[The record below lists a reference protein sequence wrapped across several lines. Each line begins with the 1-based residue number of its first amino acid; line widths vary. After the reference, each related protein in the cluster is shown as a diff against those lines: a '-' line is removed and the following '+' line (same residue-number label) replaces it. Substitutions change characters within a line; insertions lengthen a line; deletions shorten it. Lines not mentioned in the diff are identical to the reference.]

1 MNCLSFDVGGTTVK
15 YGVIDESYKILKK
28 DKIPTPEN
36 ENDFIYSLSNIIQ
49 ENLSIISK
57 VSVAMPGYVNSANNK
72 YLYGPHLKYDIDFSK
87 LSNFTDY
94 KFHLDNDGNVAAYC
108 EYFLNY
114 KTKYSNLIMLTFGTG
129 VGGGIISEGRLLK
142 GRGNAGEIGHMLTSN
157 DREIEGD
164 SGKKGSFES
173 SVAASVWTKKCEE
186 LTQENQD
193 SELAKIFATK
203 NVGSVLFDNTL
214 NLTNSEQA
222 ARDEIIQNISNGLL
236 SLFEIFDNEAFIL
249 GGTMSSE
256 PFDLIELLESDIK
269 SRHKFPSR
277 NFPEIF
283 IASQGEDSG
292 IIGAAALAFNE
303 EN

>member
-129 VGGGIISEGRLLK
+129 VGGGIISEGRLLR

-164 SGKKGSFES
+164 NGKKGSFES

-256 PFDLIELLESDIK
+256 PYDLIELLESDIK
-269 SRHKFPSR
+269 SRYKFPSR

>member
-129 VGGGIISEGRLLK
+129 VGGGIISEGRLLR

-256 PFDLIELLESDIK
+256 PYDLIELLESDIK
-269 SRHKFPSR
+269 SRYIFPSR

>member
-129 VGGGIISEGRLLK
+129 VGGGIISEGRLLR

-193 SELAKIFATK
+193 SELAKIFAIK

-269 SRHKFPSR
+269 SRYKFPSR

>member
-129 VGGGIISEGRLLK
+129 VGGGIISEGRLLRGK
-142 GRGNAGEIGHMLTSN
+142 GNAGEIGHMLTSN

-256 PFDLIELLESDIK
+256 PYDLIELLESDIK
-269 SRHKFPSR
+269 SRYKFPSR

>member
-36 ENDFIYSLSNIIQ
+36 EKDFIYSLSNIIQ

-129 VGGGIISEGRLLK
+129 VGGGIISEGRLLR

-269 SRHKFPSR
+269 SRYKFPSR

>member
-129 VGGGIISEGRLLK
+129 VGGGIISEGRLLR

-269 SRHKFPSR
+269 SRYKFPSR

>member
-1 MNCLSFDVGGTTVK
+1 MGGTTVK

-129 VGGGIISEGRLLK
+129 VGGGIISEGRLLR

-186 LTQENQD
+186 LSQENQD

-269 SRHKFPSR
+269 SRYKFPSR

>member
-87 LSNFTDY
+87 LSNFKDY

-129 VGGGIISEGRLLK
+129 VGGGIISEGRLLRGK
-142 GRGNAGEIGHMLTSN
+142 GNAGEIGHMLTSN

-214 NLTNSEQA
+214 NLTESEAA

-269 SRHKFPSR
+269 SRYKFPSR

>member
-1 MNCLSFDVGGTTVK
+1 MNCLAFDVGGTTVK
-15 YGVIDESYKILKK
+15 YGVIDRSYKVLKK

-129 VGGGIISEGRLLK
+129 VGGGIISEGRLLR

-269 SRHKFPSR
+269 SRYKFPSR

>member
-129 VGGGIISEGRLLK
+129 IGGGIISEGRLLR

-157 DREIEGD
+157 DREVEGD
-164 SGKKGSFES
+164 NGKKGSFES

-269 SRHKFPSR
+269 SRYKFPSR

>member
-28 DKIPTPEN
+28 NKIPTPEN
-36 ENDFIYSLSNIIQ
+36 ENEFIKSLSNIIL
-49 ENLSIISK
+49 ENLSNISK
-57 VSVAMPGYVNSANNK
+57 VSVAMPGYVNSAKNK
-72 YLYGPHLKYDIDFSK
+72 YLYGPHLQFDIDFSK
-87 LSNFTDY
+87 LSNFTEY
-94 KFHLDNDGNVAAYC
+94 EFQLDNDGNVAAYC

-129 VGGGIISEGRLLK
+129 IGGGIISEGRLLR

-157 DREIEGD
+157 DREVEGD
-164 SGKKGSFES
+164 NGKKGSFES
-173 SVAASVWTKKCEE
+173 SVAASVWTEKCKE
-186 LTQENQD
+186 LTQKNED
-193 SELAKIFATK
+193 SELTKIFSIK

-214 NLTNSEQA
+214 NLTDTEQA
-222 ARDEIIQNISNGLL
+222 VRDEIIQNISNGLL

-256 PFDLIELLESDIK
+256 PFDLIELIQSDLEN
-269 SRHKFPSR
+269 RYKFPSR
-277 NFPEIF
+277 KFPEIF

-303 EN
+303 TN

>member
-87 LSNFTDY
+87 LSNFKDY

-129 VGGGIISEGRLLK
+129 VGGGIISEGRLLR

-269 SRHKFPSR
+269 SRYKFPSR

>member
-15 YGVIDESYKILKK
+15 YGVINESYKILKK
-28 DKIPTPEN
+28 DKIPTPKN

-49 ENLSIISK
+49 ENHSIISK

-129 VGGGIISEGRLLK
+129 VGGGIISEGRLLR
-142 GRGNAGEIGHMLTSN
+142 GSGNAGEIGHMLTSN

-269 SRHKFPSR
+269 SRYKFPSR
-277 NFPEIF
+277 NFPKIF

>member
-87 LSNFTDY
+87 LSNFTEY

-129 VGGGIISEGRLLK
+129 VGGGIISEGRLLR

-269 SRHKFPSR
+269 SRYKFPSR